1 MTRVSFYVLS
11 SQRADG
17 RLWLACRI
25 AEKAYKQRKRIYLYC
40 ADAATAARLDELL
53 WTFRQG
59 SFVPH
64 ERAGEEA
71 GAPVIIGDTPP
82 PASEADVL
90 INLDHEVPDFFSRF
104 ERVAEIVG
112 NDNEARSLA
121 RRRYQFYRDRG
132 YALESHQV
140 AV

>member
-11 SQRADG
+11 SERPDG

-25 AEKAYKQRKRIYLYC
+25 AEKAYKQSKRIYLYC
-40 ADAATAARLDELL
+40 GDDATASRLDELL

-64 ERAGEEA
+64 ERAGEDA

-82 PASEADVL
+82 PAREADVL
-90 INLDHEVPDFFSRF
+90 INLDRDVPDFFSRF
-104 ERVAEIVG
+104 ERVAEIV
-112 NDNEARSLA
+112 DTDEQARSQA
-121 RRRYQFYRDRG
+121 RQRYQFYRDRG
-132 YALESHQV
+132 YDLESHQV
-140 AV
+140 SV